1 MKWIGM
7 HRLLAGFFVL
17 TLVLAGGYWF
27 RVAESKCDVPVAYSL
42 GSIDERFSI
51 SREEARAAISDAE
64 SLWEDATGENLF
76 TYAEDADFT
85 INFVYDDRQEI
96 TDEEGEVRDILEN
109 KEEMSA
115 HIREEYDRML
125 GKYTKLEATYNARVE
140 DYEAAL
146 EAYNNEVALWNE
158 KGGAPESVYADLE
171 KTKTWL
177 DEESQDLSQRT
188 RELNQVVDTINDLGE
203 AGNKVVH
210 DYNED
215 VAWYNSF
222 FTGEREFTQ
231 GDYQGDRINIYQF
244 GDGEE
249 LRQVLAHELGHAL
262 SLGHVEEERS
272 IMYHLMEGGLAE
284 LKLSSADLGEFRRVC
299 GTD

>member
-1 MKWIGM
+1 M

-27 RVAESKCDVPVAYSL
+27 RVAESKCNVPVTYDIGSL
-42 GSIDERFSI
+42 DERFGL

-64 SLWEDATGENLF
+64 SLWENATGENLF
-76 TYAEDADFT
+76 TYTEGADFT
-85 INFVYDDRQEI
+85 INFVYDDRQET
-96 TDEEGEVRDILEN
+96 TDEEGEIRDILES

-115 HIREEYDRML
+115 HIREEYDGML
-125 GKYTKLEATYNARVE
+125 GKYAKLEATYNARVE

-146 EAYNNEVALWNE
+146 QAYNDEVELWNK

-171 KTKTWL
+171 KTKARL
-177 DEESQDLSQRT
+177 DEESRELSARA
-188 RELNQVVDTINDLGE
+188 RELNQVVDTINALSEEGSE
-203 AGNKVVH
+203 VVR
-210 DYNED
+210 DYNSD
-215 VAWYNSF
+215 VTWYNTLF
-222 FTGEREFTQ
+222 GGEREFTQ

-244 GDGEE
+244 GGGDE

-272 IMYHLMEGGLAE
+272 IMYHLMEGGLAD
-284 LKLSSADLGEFRRVC
+284 LKLSSADLSEFHRVC
-299 GTD
+299 GAD